1 MTMARALILITVAAL
16 TNACAHSD
24 QKSLTA
30 IEHRNEAELHKAA
43 SERAAAKYDP
53 GSSVKAPGRG
63 PFVDGPNGLST
74 YNPTAAYLEDADREL
89 RKAAEHL
96 AQARALERFADLAC
110 REIPPAERA
119 ACPFLA
125 SSVTLVREVPSG
137 LELELKPTVDA
148 RDTHRRL
155 NCHLAWA
162 QANGFERP
170 SCPLFFK
177 GLTLAVREGPVN
189 VLLFD
194 GDTPEVANVL
204 RAQARLLFRAE
215 RFAP

>member
-1 MTMARALILITVAAL
+1 MRALLFLTAL
-16 TNACAHSD
+16 ATSCAHPA
-24 QKSLTA
+24 KESLTA

-43 SERAAAKYDP
+43 SERVASQYEP
-53 GSSVKAPGRG
+53 GLNVKAPGRG
-63 PFVDGPNGLST
+63 PFVDSPGSGLST
-74 YNPTAAYLEDADREL
+74 YNPTAAYLLDADREL

-96 AQARALERFADLAC
+96 AQARQLESFADVAC

-125 SSVTLVREVPSG
+125 SSVTLVREVPTG

-155 NCHLAWA
+155 SCHLAWA

-177 GLTLAVREGPVN
+177 GLKLAVREGPVN
-189 VLLFD
+189 ALLFD
-194 GDTPEVANVL
+194 GETPEVAAAL
-204 RAQARLLFRAE
+204 RAQARLLFRPE